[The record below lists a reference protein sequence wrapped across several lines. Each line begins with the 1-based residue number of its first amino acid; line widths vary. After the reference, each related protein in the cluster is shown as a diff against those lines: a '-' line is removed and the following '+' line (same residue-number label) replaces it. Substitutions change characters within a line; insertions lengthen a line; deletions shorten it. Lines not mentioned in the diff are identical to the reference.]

1 MAGLDMVPQI
11 LPAFESMPTEGTA
24 KSDRRA
30 EAQRLTANF
39 LFAAAMV
46 DLLMPVQRK
55 MRLEDGVTLI
65 AAMLL
70 HRTSP
75 HSRVL
80 PRTDAR
86 SLRQMVSTSETHE
99 THAGFSLKG

>member
-1 MAGLDMVPQI
+1 
-11 LPAFESMPTEGTA
+11 
-24 KSDRRA
+24 
-30 EAQRLTANF
+30 
-39 LFAAAMV
+39 
-46 DLLMPVQRK
+46 

-86 SLRQMVSTSETHE
+86 SLCQMVSTSGTHE
-99 THAGFSLKG
+99 THARFSLQR